1 MTKVNQLFRVVSIWR
16 DFNQNQLIETY
27 NQLFETY
34 QLKNHIDL
42 HRLRLNQIS
51 KQNSEHKQSR
61 GVSGFWGTK
70 MPEVVKAYTAYPQE
84 DLQEL
89 KAAKEVLISS
99 LKNVHDL
106 ELESRKVPK
115 LEAQIH
121 QLENKIA
128 RKRSHFYSQQ
138 LYYSF

>member
-1 MTKVNQLFRVVSIWR
+1 MTEVNQLFRMVSVWR

-61 GVSGFWGTK
+61 GGFRGFG
-70 MPEVVKAYTAYPQE
+70 
-84 DLQEL
+84 
-89 KAAKEVLISS
+89 VL
-99 LKNVHDL
+99 HW
-106 ELESRKVPK
+106 
-115 LEAQIH
+115 
-121 QLENKIA
+121 
-128 RKRSHFYSQQ
+128 
-138 LYYSF
+138 YYSKVNLL